1 MMPPFVIAIL
11 ILVLLSAAF
20 LKLRNKDAAPNIP
33 GAKDEAV
40 ARDVGSLIQ
49 KVARHIVIKDG
60 ETPSVATVQD
70 ADALRSQNPIFY
82 KDAQN
87 GDRVL
92 VWSDKVVLYSV
103 DRDILLAVLP
113 ISIPVPP
120 PSAPTATSTTSGD
133 QAATTT
139 VETATIEVRNG
150 SGTTGRGRTLA
161 TQLKNE
167 GYTVLP
173 ATDANR
179 KDYEKTVMYIA
190 SDKPLSQTLNALVKL
205 LNAEV
210 VTSLPDEKNLKGD
223 IVIVVG
229 ADYAP

>member
-1 MMPPFVIAIL
+1 MSPFIIAI
-11 ILVLLSAAF
+11 IVLVLLSAAF
-20 LKLRNKDAAPNIP
+20 LKLKNRVASPPDVP
-33 GAKDEAV
+33 GAQNEAV

-49 KVARHIVIKDG
+49 KVARHIVVKDS

-103 DRDILLAVLP
+103 TKDVLLAVLP
-113 ISIPVPP
+113 ISIPVP
-120 PSAPTATSTTSGD
+120 APTASTSTSTTPGEE
-133 QAATTT
+133 AATST

-161 TQLKNE
+161 TQLKQE
-167 GYTVLP
+167 GFTVLP

-179 KDYEKTVMYIA
+179 KDYAKTVIYIA

-210 VTSLPDEKNLKGD
+210 VTTLPDEASLKGD

-229 ADYAP
+229 ADDTP